1 MYFTLLFDE
10 NPEGPILSYDLI
22 FSPCPDWFQGRKRIG
37 SPNNKYPY
45 YEIGH
50 LGYLLNK
57 ADFKIEDLNS
67 PRVGI
72 VCHENGHGRE
82 EDLNLLISDLE
93 SEGFEP
99 RVLS

>member
-1 MYFTLLFDE
+1 MYFTLLFDK
-10 NPEGPILSYDLI
+10 NPEGPTLSYELV
-22 FSPCPDWFQGRKRIG
+22 FHPCPVWLQSGEKIG
-37 SPNNKYPY
+37 VPNRENPW

-67 PRVGI
+67 SRVGI
-72 VCHENGHGRE
+72 VCHENGLGRE
-82 EDLNLLISDLE
+82 EDLNLLISDLK
-93 SEGFEP
+93 SQGFEP